1 MEKIQKGIYWSVLAS
16 EITHVFCCG
25 LPVVVST
32 LSLMASLGLI
42 SVLPTGIMALH
53 NIMHAY
59 EMPMIIASAA
69 VLALGWALHHIS
81 ERLNCVKDSDCH
93 HEPCAPKKK
102 KASKVLWFATVL
114 FAVNVSV
121 YFGLHYEPSV
131 HEPVLLAH
139 DHAH

>member
-1 MEKIQKGIYWSVLAS
+1 MQKLRQSIYMAVLAS
-16 EITHVFCCG
+16 ELTHIFCCG
-25 LPVVVST
+25 LPVLVSM
-32 LSLMASLGLI
+32 LSLMVSMGVI
-42 SVLPTGIMALH
+42 SFLPTGLVAFHDVL
-53 NIMHAY
+53 HAY
-59 EMPMIIASAA
+59 EIPMIITSA
-69 VLALGWALHHIS
+69 VILALGWALHYIS
-81 ERLNCVKDSDCH
+81 ERLDCVKDSDCH

-131 HEPVLLAH
+131 HEPVLHAH

>member
-1 MEKIQKGIYWSVLAS
+1 MEKIQRGIYWSVLAS
-16 EITHVFCCG
+16 ELTHVFCCG

-53 NIMHAY
+53 DIMHAY
-59 EMPMIIASAA
+59 EMPLIIASAA

-131 HEPVLLAH
+131 HEPVL
-139 DHAH
+139 HAHEHAH

>member
-1 MEKIQKGIYWSVLAS
+1 M
-16 EITHVFCCG
+16 FCCG

>member
-81 ERLNCVKDSDCH
+81 ERLNCVKYSDCH

>member
-16 EITHVFCCG
+16 ELTHVFCCG

-53 NIMHAY
+53 DIMHAY

-131 HEPVLLAH
+131 HEPVLHAH

>member
-1 MEKIQKGIYWSVLAS
+1 MEKVQKSIYWSVLAS

-25 LPVVVST
+25 LPVIVST
-32 LSLMASLGLI
+32 MSLMASLGLI

-53 NIMHAY
+53 DIMHAY
-59 EMPMIIASAA
+59 EVPMIIASAA

-121 YFGLHYEPSV
+121 YFGLHYEPAV
-131 HEPVLLAH
+131 HEPVQH
-139 DHAH
+139 IHVH